1 MNANALK
8 FTQITL
14 SLPKYTQKIKN
25 SKVCSQFRLIIFV
38 PEHFVNTLGQ
48 KKTAENFSTALLHT
62 LFQ

>member
-14 SLPKYTQKIKN
+14 SLPKYTQKIRN

-38 PEHFVNTLGQ
+38 PEHFVNTLGH
-48 KKTAENFSTALLHT
+48 KKDG
-62 LFQ
+62 

>member
-14 SLPKYTQKIKN
+14 SLPKYTQKIRN

-38 PEHFVNTLGQ
+38 PEHFVNTLRH
-48 KKTAENFSTALLHT
+48 KKDGCELLHNR
-62 LFQ
+62 LYSL